1 MNDDNRWE
9 LMEMGIWIRIRKL
22 IGIGMAKV
30 KESKQNKCSLS
41 IKQMEIYLYLWVELS
56 FRTDTHTYAHSHL
69 HIQRNSYT
77 YTQQQTCSC
86 TKSENENLN
95 KISTNYDS
103 NERGGRIGGR
113 KERRIFLV
121 THETWT
127 NQFWWKLFYVTFCNK
142 WKRIREDEKEEEDE
156 CQVWRQDKGLMK
168 H

>member
-9 LMEMGIWIRIRKL
+9 LMEMGIWIRKW

-41 IKQMEIYLYLWVELS
+41 IKQMEIYLYLWVELR
-56 FRTDTHTYAHSHL
+56 FRTDKHTYAHS

-86 TKSENENLN
+86 TKWENENLN

-142 WKRIREDEKEEEDE
+142 WKRIREDEKEEDDE
-156 CQVWRQDKGLMK
+156 CEVWRQDKGLMK